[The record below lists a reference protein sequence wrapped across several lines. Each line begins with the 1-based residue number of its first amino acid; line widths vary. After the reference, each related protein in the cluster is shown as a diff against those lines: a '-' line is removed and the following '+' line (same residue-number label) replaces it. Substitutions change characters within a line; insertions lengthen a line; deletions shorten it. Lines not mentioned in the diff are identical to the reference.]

1 MQNEKL
7 YKAVS
12 VLGILVLMVVILVFA
27 KPFLVPIAFAGL
39 LSMLLVPSARWFQSK
54 GLNRAVATVLS
65 IFILIS
71 FFAVVIFFISWQI
84 SDIAGNATKLEEQV
98 TAKYEQ
104 AKEFVSQQLNIP
116 PEKQKQMIK
125 EQQAS
130 SGGKVGSMVTGFLS
144 GFAGF
149 LGNTLL
155 VVVYIFLFIYFR
167 LRIKGFIL
175 RLVPKAQEE
184 NAEKIITSAQKVS
197 AKYLTG
203 LFFMIVCLWLMYGL
217 GFYLVG
223 VENAIFF
230 AVVCGLLEII
240 PFVGNLTGTIL
251 TLAMSLVQGGGM
263 NMVIGILVTYA
274 LVQFI
279 QTYILEPMVVGAEV
293 SINPMATIVGL
304 IAGEML
310 WGIPGMILAIPLIA
324 VAKIVCDHI
333 EPLKPY
339 AYLIGQDK
347 KEEGNGLKDKLKVLG
362 VKVKSA
368 FS

>member
-1 MQNEKL
+1 MQNQKL

-12 VLGILVLMVVILVFA
+12 VLAILVLLVVILVFA

-39 LSMLLVPSARWFQSK
+39 LAMLLVPSARWFQSK
-54 GLNRAVATVLS
+54 GINRAVATVLS
-65 IFILIS
+65 ILILVA
-71 FFAVVIFFISWQI
+71 FFAMVIFFVSWQI
-84 SDIAGNATKLEEQV
+84 TDIADDATKLEDQV
-98 TAKYEQ
+98 SAKVQQ
-104 AKEFVSQQLNIP
+104 AKQLISQHLNIP
-116 PEKQKQMIK
+116 VEKQQQMIK
-125 EQQAS
+125 AQQAS
-130 SGGKVGSMVTGFLS
+130 SGGKVASMITSFLS

-155 VVVYIFLFIYFR
+155 IIVYIFLFIYFR

-175 RLVPKAQEE
+175 RLVPQ
-184 NAEKIITSAQKVS
+184 AEKDNAGAVITSAQKVS

-203 LFFMIVCLWLMYGL
+203 LFLMIVCLWIMYGV

-230 AVVCGLLEII
+230 AVICGLLEIV
-240 PFVGNLTGTIL
+240 PFVGNLSGTAL

-263 NMVIGILVTYA
+263 NMVIGILVTYG

-279 QTYILEPMVVGAEV
+279 QTYILEPLVVGAEV

-324 VAKIVCDHI
+324 VAKIICDHV
-333 EPLKPY
+333 EPLQPY
-339 AYLIGQDK
+339 AYLIGQDE
-347 KEEGNGLKDKLKVLG
+347 KEEGTSIKDKI
-362 VKVKSA
+362 KSI
-368 FS
+368 FGKS